1 MKEDKRLDKLGYY
14 EMYVGDDFNLLTTD
28 HIIDILNNRL
38 YRDLPLDYLRVINA
52 ELTYSKNQHADY
64 KKYGEIDESKI
75 KIEFKSADNT
85 QEKQYTIGKSD
96 SLRLEYL
103 EDDVY
108 RDFYEDYVSRVNI
121 YINNFYV
128 YSNVY
133 GDDPMMEFQ
142 TYLMY
147 IHINV
152 AWYLGDDEAV
162 RFVKEFTRCT
172 MLLLKRQGYTDAY
185 LDVYMDIYR
194 NYKNSPMVEEG
205 RKLRNPK
212 I

>member
-1 MKEDKRLDKLGYY
+1 MKGDKRLDKLGYY
-14 EMYVGDDFNLLTTD
+14 EMYVGDDFSLLTTD

-64 KKYGEIDESKI
+64 KKYGEIDESRV

-108 RDFYEDYVSRVNI
+108 RDFFTDYVSRVNI

-133 GDDPMMEFQ
+133 RDDPMLEYQ
-142 TYLMY
+142 TYIKFIYEDVMC
-147 IHINV
+147 
-152 AWYLGDDEAV
+152 YL
-162 RFVKEFTRCT
+162 
-172 MLLLKRQGYTDAY
+172 
-185 LDVYMDIYR
+185 
-194 NYKNSPMVEEG
+194 VEEEA
-205 RKLRNPK
+205 KKQIKTYHKNNINL
-212 I
+212 

>member
-14 EMYVGDDFNLLTTD
+14 EMYVGDDFSLLTTD

-52 ELTYSKNQHADY
+52 ELTYCKNQHDDY

-96 SLRLEYL
+96 SLRLVYL

-108 RDFYEDYVSRVNI
+108 RDFFADYVSRVNI

-133 GDDPMMEFQ
+133 RDDPMLEYQ
-142 TYLMY
+142 TYIKFIYEDVM
-147 IHINV
+147 
-152 AWYLGDDEAV
+152 WYLGEEEAKKQ
-162 RFVKEFTRCT
+162 VKTFHKNTINFLKSKGFTGEFEEIYKGMYDR
-172 MLLLKRQGYTDAY
+172 
-185 LDVYMDIYR
+185 YME
-194 NYKNSPMVEEG
+194 NVGE
-205 RKLRNPK
+205 
-212 I
+212 